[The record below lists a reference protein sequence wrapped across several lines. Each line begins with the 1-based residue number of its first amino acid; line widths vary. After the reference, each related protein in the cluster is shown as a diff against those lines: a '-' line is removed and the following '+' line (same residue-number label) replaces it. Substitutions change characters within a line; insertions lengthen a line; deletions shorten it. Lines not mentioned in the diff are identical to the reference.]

1 MKLNKYIKSCY
12 QSLPV
17 LRDYDNPWYITE
29 RANKI
34 ISNIIINLNTD
45 DYVINGTIA
54 IHKTA
59 VIENG
64 VAIKD
69 NVIIEKECFVGA
81 GAYLRGGV
89 YLAEGVTVG
98 PGCEIKSSFIFKKSR
113 IAHFNFVGDSIIGE
127 DVNFE
132 AGSII
137 ANYFN
142 EVEKDIA
149 LLIDNEVVKT
159 GVKKFGCIAGDH
171 SRIGANAVLNPGSVL
186 SPRKIIGRLEH
197 YDQFKGMSLI

>member
-1 MKLNKYIKSCY
+1 MKLDKYIISCY

-17 LRDYDNPWYITE
+17 LSEFDNPWEITE
-29 RANKI
+29 RANSI
-34 ISNIIINLNTD
+34 ISDIIPKLNAA
-45 DYVINGTIA
+45 DYTINGTVA

-59 VIENG
+59 TVENG
-64 VAIKD
+64 VVIKD
-69 NVIIEKECFVGA
+69 NVIIEKNCFVGA

-132 AGSII
+132 AGSIA

-142 EVEKDIA
+142 ETEKDIE

-171 SRIGANAVLNPGSVL
+171 SRVGANSVLDPGSVL
-186 SPRKIIGRLEH
+186 SVGKIIGRLEH
-197 YDQFKGMSLI
+197 YEQFKGVS

>member
-1 MKLNKYIKSCY
+1 MKLDKYIISCY

-17 LRDYDNPWYITE
+17 LSDFDNPWEITE
-29 RANKI
+29 RANSI
-34 ISNIIINLNTD
+34 ICDIIPKLNAA
-45 DYVINGTIA
+45 DYTINGTVA
-54 IHKTA
+54 IHKT
-59 VIENG
+59 VIVENG
-64 VAIKD
+64 VVIKD
-69 NVIIEKECFVGA
+69 NVIIEKDCFVGA

-132 AGSII
+132 AGSI
-137 ANYFN
+137 ATNYFN
-142 EVEKDIA
+142 ELEKDVE
-149 LLIDNEVVKT
+149 LLIDNAVVKT

-171 SRIGANAVLNPGSVL
+171 SRIGANAVLDPGSVL
-186 SPRKIIGRLEH
+186 SPGKIIGRLEH
-197 YDQFKGMSLI
+197 YEQFKGLS